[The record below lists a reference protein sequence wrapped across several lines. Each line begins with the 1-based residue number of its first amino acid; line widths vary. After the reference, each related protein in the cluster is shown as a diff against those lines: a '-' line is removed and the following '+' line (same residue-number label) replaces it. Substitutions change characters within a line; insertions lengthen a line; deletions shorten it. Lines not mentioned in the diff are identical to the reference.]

1 MAENTIEIEVELK
14 GQKDVTKQLEQIKK
28 GAKDVGEGFKGVTS
42 IMDKSSSQIGEGLS
56 TMSDSVESSIDAF
69 SSLKEGVAN
78 FGKNGV
84 ASFTS
89 LLSPIGLVTTAVAGL
104 WEGYRMLS
112 GAAAEAEARQEA
124 MAAASADLTSKLEA
138 LAEGGVIPTTK
149 ALLDFSKVT
158 LQSQVSK
165 ELLQRAVEKA
175 KPQMEAY
182 TTAMEAQAKAQREYN
197 ALEAKGLKLTEEGME
212 ARKRLTRAEGELIK
226 AKGAYEERLRK
237 LEGPL
242 QENLKLIAEAAEQEK
257 KLEENT
263 TDNLKAKVK
272 EQAERLKVLR
282 IAEEELYNKDQ
293 LVLSFTKEQIALEA
307 AQVARKSEDMSRQ
320 ELIKTVND
328 QREAIRL
335 LDQEDYEIRARSAK
349 ARRAYADADKKLA
362 EEELKRGQAIARARE
377 QAQRT
382 EASRQMM
389 LESQLRQL
397 QIKLTKEGDDE
408 LLALAKE
415 RYNTGLQLAK
425 DNALQ
430 RQIVEAQYQLDV
442 QQIEDRAI
450 DREYARLQ
458 KLDQEAEAK
467 RQKDRAQKQKD
478 RDAQL
483 NADKEMLAQ
492 ASEYIDMYGQGLA
505 QAGVQA
511 LMFGG
516 SFKEAA
522 GEVLKGLAVESGVRA
537 LMETAK
543 GFAALLINPAL
554 AGGHFKSA
562 ALFGAAA
569 GAARV
574 GAGALGVGG
583 AGGASGGATASPSGA
598 PQTAPA
604 PQREQAECREM
615 VFNLNFGG
623 AVIYDTKEAAK
634 RAMLGD
640 LVRTYNQPNRGMPRF
655 SSAR

>member
-1 MAENTIEIEVELK
+1 MADNTIEIEVALK
-14 GQKDVTKQLEQIKK
+14 GLDLVKE
-28 GAKDVGEGFKGVTS
+28 GAEGIGETFKGVGDIVGKTNQQ
-42 IMDKSSSQIGEGLS
+42 MGENINSLS
-56 TMSDSVESSIDAF
+56 NAISE
-69 SSLKEGVAN
+69 
-78 FGKNGV
+78 
-84 ASFTS
+84 
-89 LLSPIGLVTTAVAGL
+89 
-104 WEGYRMLS
+104 
-112 GAAAEAEARQEA
+112 GAAAFNGLKEAALSIGQGSFGITTLLGPLALLVTAVGAAYEAYRQASGEAKLFEDRQRALAQAASDLTQKLESLAERGLVPAKEALNLYVEANLRAQLAKELLENRTERQSKVLYDETEARKAATKATQAYFKTLKNVNATYQERVLAETAMKEA
-124 MAAASADLTSKLEA
+124 MASLQIANQRTKKVFDDLAKSIEATYTEVQEAERQYKSLEAQTEESLRTKAKELTARRAGVETLKAEVEAQSEAELLTRRHNIERSKQVQLDSIEKMNRAQLNALINAHTVALSKLNEEA
-138 LAEGGVIPTTK
+138 LK
-149 ALLDFSKVT
+149 AT
-158 LQSQVSK
+158 
-165 ELLQRAVEKA
+165 
-175 KPQMEAY
+175 
-182 TTAMEAQAKAQREYN
+182 
-197 ALEAKGLKLTEEGME
+197 KLT
-212 ARKRLTRAEGELIK
+212 
-226 AKGAYEERLRK
+226 
-237 LEGPL
+237 
-242 QENLKLIAEAAEQEK
+242 Q
-257 KLEENT
+257 
-263 TDNLKAKVK
+263 
-272 EQAERLKVLR
+272 
-282 IAEEELYNKDQ
+282 
-293 LVLSFTKEQIALEA
+293 QIAKLNTDA
-307 AQVARKSEDMSRQ
+307 
-320 ELIKTVND
+320 
-328 QREAIRL
+328 
-335 LDQEDYEIRARSAK
+335 AK
-349 ARRAYADADKKLA
+349 ARGGATDKVKAQEAALRQLA
-362 EEELKRGQAIARARE
+362 IE
-377 QAQRT
+377 QQ
-382 EASRQMM
+382 RQMM

-604 PQREQAECREM
+604 PQREQAESREM

>member
-1 MAENTIEIEVELK
+1 MADNTIEIEVALK
-14 GQKDVTKQLEQIKK
+14 GLDLVKE
-28 GAKDVGEGFKGVTS
+28 GAEGIGETFKGVGDIVGKTNQQ
-42 IMDKSSSQIGEGLS
+42 MGENINSLS
-56 TMSDSVESSIDAF
+56 NAISE
-69 SSLKEGVAN
+69 
-78 FGKNGV
+78 
-84 ASFTS
+84 
-89 LLSPIGLVTTAVAGL
+89 
-104 WEGYRMLS
+104 
-112 GAAAEAEARQEA
+112 GAAAFNGLKEAALSIGQGSFGITTLLGPLALLVTAVGAAYEAYRQASGEAKLFEDRQRALAQAASDLTQKLESLAERGLVPAKEALNLYVEANLRAQLAKELLENRTERQSKVLYDETEARKAATKATQAYFKTLKNVNATYQERVLAETAMKEA
-124 MAAASADLTSKLEA
+124 MASLQIANQRTKKVFDDLAKSIEATYTEVQEAERQYKSLEAQTEESLRTKAKELTARRAGVETLKAEVEAQSEAELLTRRHNIERSKQVQLDSIEKMNRAQLNALINAHTVALSKLNEEA
-138 LAEGGVIPTTK
+138 LKDT
-149 ALLDFSKVT
+149 
-158 LQSQVSK
+158 
-165 ELLQRAVEKA
+165 
-175 KPQMEAY
+175 
-182 TTAMEAQAKAQREYN
+182 
-197 ALEAKGLKLTEEGME
+197 KLT
-212 ARKRLTRAEGELIK
+212 
-226 AKGAYEERLRK
+226 
-237 LEGPL
+237 
-242 QENLKLIAEAAEQEK
+242 Q
-257 KLEENT
+257 
-263 TDNLKAKVK
+263 
-272 EQAERLKVLR
+272 
-282 IAEEELYNKDQ
+282 
-293 LVLSFTKEQIALEA
+293 QIAKLNTDA
-307 AQVARKSEDMSRQ
+307 
-320 ELIKTVND
+320 
-328 QREAIRL
+328 
-335 LDQEDYEIRARSAK
+335 AK
-349 ARRAYADADKKLA
+349 ARGGATDKVKAQEAALRQLA
-362 EEELKRGQAIARARE
+362 IE
-377 QAQRT
+377 QQ
-382 EASRQMM
+382 RQMM

-604 PQREQAECREM
+604 PQREQAESREM

>member
-1 MAENTIEIEVELK
+1 MADNTIEIEVVLK
-14 GQKDVTKQLEQIKK
+14 GLDLVKD
-28 GAKDVGEGFKGVTS
+28 GAEGIGETFKGVGDIVGKTNKQ
-42 IMDKSSSQIGEGLS
+42 MGENINSLS
-56 TMSDSVESSIDAF
+56 NAISE
-69 SSLKEGVAN
+69 
-78 FGKNGV
+78 
-84 ASFTS
+84 
-89 LLSPIGLVTTAVAGL
+89 
-104 WEGYRMLS
+104 
-112 GAAAEAEARQEA
+112 GAAAFNGLKEAALSIGQGSFGITTLLGPLALLVTAVGAAYEAYRQASGEAKLFEDRQRALAQAASDLTQKLESLAERGLVPAKEALNLYVEANLRAQLAKELLENRTERQSKVLYDETEARKAATKATQAYFKTLKNVNATYQERVLAETAMKEA
-124 MAAASADLTSKLEA
+124 MASLQIANQRTKKVFDDLAKSIEATYTEVQEAERQYKSLEAQTEESLRTKAKELTARRAGVETLKAEVEAQSEAELLTRRHNIERSKQVQLDSIEKMNRAQLNALINAHTVALSKLNEEA
-138 LAEGGVIPTTK
+138 LKDTK
-149 ALLDFSKVT
+149 L
-158 LQSQVSK
+158 
-165 ELLQRAVEKA
+165 
-175 KPQMEAY
+175 
-182 TTAMEAQAKAQREYN
+182 AQ
-197 ALEAKGLKLTEEGME
+197 
-212 ARKRLTRAEGELIK
+212 
-226 AKGAYEERLRK
+226 
-237 LEGPL
+237 
-242 QENLKLIAEAAEQEK
+242 
-257 KLEENT
+257 
-263 TDNLKAKVK
+263 
-272 EQAERLKVLR
+272 
-282 IAEEELYNKDQ
+282 
-293 LVLSFTKEQIALEA
+293 QIAKLNTDA
-307 AQVARKSEDMSRQ
+307 
-320 ELIKTVND
+320 
-328 QREAIRL
+328 
-335 LDQEDYEIRARSAK
+335 AK
-349 ARRAYADADKKLA
+349 ARGGATDKVKAQEAALRQLA
-362 EEELKRGQAIARARE
+362 IE
-377 QAQRT
+377 QQ
-382 EASRQMM
+382 RQMM

-604 PQREQAECREM
+604 PQREQAESREM

>member
-1 MAENTIEIEVELK
+1 MADNTIEIEVELK
-14 GQKDVTKQLEQIKK
+14 GQKETLRGLDLVKD
-28 GAKDVGEGFKGVTS
+28 GAEGIGETFKGVGDIVGKTNRQ
-42 IMDKSSSQIGEGLS
+42 MGENINSLS
-56 TMSDSVESSIDAF
+56 NAISE
-69 SSLKEGVAN
+69 
-78 FGKNGV
+78 
-84 ASFTS
+84 
-89 LLSPIGLVTTAVAGL
+89 
-104 WEGYRMLS
+104 
-112 GAAAEAEARQEA
+112 GAAAFNGLKEAALSIGQGSFGITTLLGPLALLVTAVGAAYEAYRQASGEAKLFEDRQRALAQAASDLTQKLESLAERGLVPAKEALNLYVEANLRAQLAKELLENRTERQSKVLYDETEARKAATKATQAYFKTLKNVNATYQERVLAETAMKEA
-124 MAAASADLTSKLEA
+124 MASLQIANQRTKKVFDDLAKSIEATYTEVQEAERQYKSLEAQTEESLRTKAKELTARRAGVETLKAEVEAQSEAELLTRRHNIERSKQVQLDSIEKMNRAQLNALINAHTVALSKLNEEA
-138 LAEGGVIPTTK
+138 LK
-149 ALLDFSKVT
+149 AT
-158 LQSQVSK
+158 
-165 ELLQRAVEKA
+165 
-175 KPQMEAY
+175 
-182 TTAMEAQAKAQREYN
+182 
-197 ALEAKGLKLTEEGME
+197 KLT
-212 ARKRLTRAEGELIK
+212 
-226 AKGAYEERLRK
+226 
-237 LEGPL
+237 
-242 QENLKLIAEAAEQEK
+242 Q
-257 KLEENT
+257 
-263 TDNLKAKVK
+263 
-272 EQAERLKVLR
+272 
-282 IAEEELYNKDQ
+282 
-293 LVLSFTKEQIALEA
+293 QIAKLNTDA
-307 AQVARKSEDMSRQ
+307 
-320 ELIKTVND
+320 
-328 QREAIRL
+328 
-335 LDQEDYEIRARSAK
+335 AK
-349 ARRAYADADKKLA
+349 ARGGATDKVKAQEAALRQLA
-362 EEELKRGQAIARARE
+362 IE
-377 QAQRT
+377 QQ
-382 EASRQMM
+382 RQMM

-604 PQREQAECREM
+604 PQREQAESREM

>member
-1 MAENTIEIEVELK
+1 MADNTIEIEVVLK
-14 GQKDVTKQLEQIKK
+14 GLDLVKD
-28 GAKDVGEGFKGVTS
+28 GAEGIGETFKGVGDIVGKTNKQ
-42 IMDKSSSQIGEGLS
+42 MGENINSLS
-56 TMSDSVESSIDAF
+56 NAISE
-69 SSLKEGVAN
+69 
-78 FGKNGV
+78 
-84 ASFTS
+84 
-89 LLSPIGLVTTAVAGL
+89 
-104 WEGYRMLS
+104 
-112 GAAAEAEARQEA
+112 GAAAFNGLKEAALSIGQGSFGITTLLGPLALLVTAVGAAYEAYRQASGEAKLFEDRQRALAQAASDLTQKLESLAERGLVPAKEALNLYVEANLRAQLAKELLENRTERQSKVLYDETEARKAATKATQAYFKTLKNVNATYQERVLAETAMKEA
-124 MAAASADLTSKLEA
+124 MASLQIANQRTKKVFDDLAKSIEATYTEVQEAERQYKSLEAQTEESLRTKAKELTARRAGVETLKAEVEAQSEAELLTRRHNIERSKQVQLDSIEKMNRAQLNALINAHTVALSKLNEEA
-138 LAEGGVIPTTK
+138 LKDT
-149 ALLDFSKVT
+149 
-158 LQSQVSK
+158 
-165 ELLQRAVEKA
+165 
-175 KPQMEAY
+175 
-182 TTAMEAQAKAQREYN
+182 
-197 ALEAKGLKLTEEGME
+197 KLT
-212 ARKRLTRAEGELIK
+212 
-226 AKGAYEERLRK
+226 
-237 LEGPL
+237 
-242 QENLKLIAEAAEQEK
+242 Q
-257 KLEENT
+257 
-263 TDNLKAKVK
+263 
-272 EQAERLKVLR
+272 
-282 IAEEELYNKDQ
+282 
-293 LVLSFTKEQIALEA
+293 QIAKLNTDA
-307 AQVARKSEDMSRQ
+307 
-320 ELIKTVND
+320 
-328 QREAIRL
+328 
-335 LDQEDYEIRARSAK
+335 AK
-349 ARRAYADADKKLA
+349 ARGGATDKVKAQEAALRQLA
-362 EEELKRGQAIARARE
+362 IE
-377 QAQRT
+377 QQ
-382 EASRQMM
+382 RQMM

-478 RDAQL
+478 RDDQL
-483 NADKEMLAQ
+483 NADKDMLAQ
-492 ASEYIDMYGQGLA
+492 ASTYIDMYGQGLA

-511 LMFGG
+511 LMFGS

-604 PQREQAECREM
+604 PQREQAESREM

>member
-1 MAENTIEIEVELK
+1 MADNTIEIEVELK
-14 GQKDVTKQLEQIKK
+14 GQKETLRGLDLVKD
-28 GAKDVGEGFKGVTS
+28 GAEGIGETFKGVGDIVGKTNRQ
-42 IMDKSSSQIGEGLS
+42 MGENINSLS
-56 TMSDSVESSIDAF
+56 NAISE
-69 SSLKEGVAN
+69 
-78 FGKNGV
+78 
-84 ASFTS
+84 
-89 LLSPIGLVTTAVAGL
+89 
-104 WEGYRMLS
+104 
-112 GAAAEAEARQEA
+112 GAAAFNGLKEAASSIGQGSFGISALLGPLALLVTAVGAAYEAYRQASGEAKLFEDRQRALAQAASDLTQKLESLAERGLVPAKEALNLYVEANLRAQLAKELLENRTERQSKVLYDETEARKAATKATQAYFKTLKNVNATYQERVLAETAMKEA
-124 MAAASADLTSKLEA
+124 MASLQIANQRTKKVFDDLAKSIEATYTEVQEAERQYKSLEAQTEESLRTKAKELTARRAGVETLKAEVEAQSEAELLTRRHNIERSKQVQLDSIEKMNRAQLNALINAHTVALSKLNEEA
-138 LAEGGVIPTTK
+138 LK
-149 ALLDFSKVT
+149 AT
-158 LQSQVSK
+158 
-165 ELLQRAVEKA
+165 
-175 KPQMEAY
+175 
-182 TTAMEAQAKAQREYN
+182 
-197 ALEAKGLKLTEEGME
+197 KLT
-212 ARKRLTRAEGELIK
+212 
-226 AKGAYEERLRK
+226 
-237 LEGPL
+237 
-242 QENLKLIAEAAEQEK
+242 Q
-257 KLEENT
+257 
-263 TDNLKAKVK
+263 
-272 EQAERLKVLR
+272 
-282 IAEEELYNKDQ
+282 
-293 LVLSFTKEQIALEA
+293 QIAKLNTDA
-307 AQVARKSEDMSRQ
+307 
-320 ELIKTVND
+320 
-328 QREAIRL
+328 
-335 LDQEDYEIRARSAK
+335 AK
-349 ARRAYADADKKLA
+349 ARGGATDKVKAQEAALRQLA
-362 EEELKRGQAIARARE
+362 IE
-377 QAQRT
+377 QQ
-382 EASRQMM
+382 RQMM

-604 PQREQAECREM
+604 PQREQAESREM